1 MAALFG
7 APYLQT
13 RTVHPDTCSCLPR
26 HSSTAEWR
34 PISRP
39 TYCRLVGLGERNTA
53 QSCVILMFG
62 RRRWDVGPLV
72 GVACLEPVG
81 LGRRLHE
88 EGNAMKRDSISVELV
103 ASGLEVTWE
112 NVAVSSERFCLT
124 ACILTLLEMME
135 QAATDPSRFRRA
147 AGALVDVAIAG
158 AAPSASWLPRRQG
171 GDRAASRARPPRW

>member
-7 APYLQT
+7 APYLRT

-26 HSSTAEWR
+26 HSSTTEWR

-81 LGRRLHE
+81 LGIDSTRK
-88 EGNAMKRDSISVELV
+88 GNAMKRVL
-103 ASGLEVTWE
+103 
-112 NVAVSSERFCLT
+112 LT
-124 ACILTLLEMME
+124 AFLGFAALTAAAALAAYLMESGRGHEVDLPKGAKLEIE
-135 QAATDPSRFRRA
+135 LERA
-147 AGALVDVAIAG
+147 LYLAKE
-158 AAPSASWLPRRQG
+158 
-171 GDRAASRARPPRW
+171 